1 MKLDR
6 RRTAAILLDVQNDLI
21 PATAGIRENRTLEHI
36 ASVLRAAR
44 RAGLTVIHVT
54 ASVRRDFRD
63 IPSNSPLWIGLR
75 RKKQLVLGTRGAAIH
90 PSVKPLASELVI
102 NKTCVDPFL
111 TTNLEQALHNAGVD
125 TLILMGL
132 WTNYVVEATARHA
145 ADMGYRTYVVRE
157 ACASNDLENHA
168 FAIDRILPTIC
179 YVVGVKEVL
188 AALRR

>member
-6 RRTAAILLDVQNDLI
+6 KRTALLVLDVQNDLV

-36 ASVLRAAR
+36 ASVLAAAR
-44 RAGLTVIHVT
+44 RARLTVIHVT

-63 IPSNSPLWIGLR
+63 IPVNSPLWLALR
-75 RKKQLVLGTRGAAIH
+75 RKKQLILGTRGGAIH
-90 PSVKPLASELVI
+90 RSVRPLASELVI

-111 TTNLEQALHNAGVD
+111 TSHLEQALHNADVN
-125 TLILMGL
+125 TLILTGL

-145 ADMGYRTYVVRE
+145 ADLGYRTFVVRE
-157 ACASNDLENHA
+157 ACASNDLRNHE
-168 FAIDRILPTIC
+168 FAMNRILPTIC

-188 AALRR
+188 AALR